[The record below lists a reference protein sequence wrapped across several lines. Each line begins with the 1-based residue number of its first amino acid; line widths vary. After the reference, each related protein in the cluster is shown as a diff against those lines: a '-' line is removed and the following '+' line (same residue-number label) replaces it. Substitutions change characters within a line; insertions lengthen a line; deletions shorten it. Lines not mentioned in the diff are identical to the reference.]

1 MKLEAKA
8 MVFEVNPLLDPA
20 RGGCWGCV
28 QLWRDLGTAH
38 VTQLVEL
45 KWRFDDTVA
54 GADRE
59 RELVAMT
66 ETVVRYFSQSD
77 VTDVATINSVVM

>member
-8 MVFEVNPLLDPA
+8 MAYEVNPLLDPA
-20 RGGCWGCV
+20 RGGAWGCV
-28 QLWRDLGTAH
+28 QLWRDLGTPH

-45 KWRFDDTVA
+45 KWRLTTPA
-54 GADRE
+54 GENPE

-66 ETVVRYFSQSD
+66 ETVARYFSQTD
-77 VTDVATINSVVM
+77 VTDVDTINSVVL